1 MASSVDICNMALG
14 HLGAKAVVSAIN
26 PPDGSTEAN
35 WCSRFYPQSVRRA
48 LEMHDWAFAR
58 KRSALGVLAT
68 NDSEVWTYAYS
79 LPSDCF
85 VPRRILTD
93 LATAYE
99 EDSEN
104 FKREG
109 VVLYSNKAASVLV
122 YTFDQQDTTK
132 FSAAFTDLASYLL
145 AGYLAGPIIKGVD
158 GATTAAKMRAAAAEV
173 LKEAEKVDAQST
185 DVPNDFTPGSI
196 GARNGSN

>member
-1 MASSVDICNMALG
+1 MASSVDICNMGLG
-14 HLGAKAVVSAIN
+14 HIGARAVVSAIN
-26 PPDGSTEAN
+26 PPDGSTEASL
-35 WCSRFYPQSVRRA
+35 CSRFYPQAVRRA

-68 NDSEVWTYAYS
+68 NASEVWTYAYS

-104 FKREG
+104 FKREDT
-109 VVLYSNKAASVLV
+109 VLYSNKAAAVLV

-132 FSAAFTDLASYLL
+132 FSAAFTDVASYLL
-145 AGYLAGPIIKGVD
+145 AAYLAGPILKGSE
-158 GATTAAKMRAAAAEV
+158 GATTGAKLRAAAAEV
-173 LKEAEKVDAQST
+173 IKEAAKVDAQSA
-185 DVPNDFTPGSI
+185 DIPNDFTPGSI